1 MARAETYNRDTALD
15 AALAL
20 FWRKGYHATSLK
32 DLEAALSMKPGS
44 IYAAFKSKEA
54 LFKDSLARYFDQGR
68 AKFEDH
74 LASQTSMIDALSA
87 HLLSFVSEARRHD
100 PAQACMIVKTIL
112 ENAEAEPHLADY
124 ARDLFDKT
132 RAGFQHAFEA
142 AQARGE
148 IDAGHDAEALA
159 KTYQAN
165 VTTLRLDNQIGADFD
180 DSRKCAERMV
190 AELKSL

>member
-68 AKFEDH
+68 AKFEEQ
-74 LASQTSMIDALSA
+74 LAASPMIIDALAA
-87 HLLSFVSEARRHD
+87 HLQSFAAQERRAD

-112 ENAEAEPHLADY
+112 ETAEAEPHLADY

-132 RAGFQHAFEA
+132 RAGFQQAFEA

-148 IDAGHDAEALA
+148 IGAEHDAEALA

-165 VTTLRLDNQIGADFD
+165 VTTLRVDNQIGADFD
-180 DSRKCAERMV
+180 ESRKLAERMV